1 MVSANID
8 TLVKG
13 AESLYRERL
22 RAELEPLHRDEFVA
36 IEPTS
41 GDYFL
46 GATLSDAIGAARD
59 AHPDRLAHA
68 IRVGH
73 DTTLH
78 FGVSLQ

>member
-1 MVSANID
+1 MTSVDID
-8 TLVKG
+8 TLVQN
-13 AESLYRERL
+13 AESLYQNQL
-22 RAELEPLHRDEFVA
+22 RGELEPLHRDEFVA

-41 GDYFL
+41 GDFFL

-68 IRVGH
+68 IRIGH